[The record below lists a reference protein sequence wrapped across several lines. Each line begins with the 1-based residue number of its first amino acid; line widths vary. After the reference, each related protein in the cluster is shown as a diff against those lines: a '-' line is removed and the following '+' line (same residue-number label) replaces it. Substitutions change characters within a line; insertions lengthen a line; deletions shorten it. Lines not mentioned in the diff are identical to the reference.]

1 MFFLVTN
8 VQTNVQNDST
18 YFEGLIHEMVSL
30 KLFINQEIS
39 HIGLN
44 GEKIICVASTYIKEF
59 LSIVEIENKT
69 IQR

>member
-1 MFFLVTN
+1 
-8 VQTNVQNDST
+8 
-18 YFEGLIHEMVSL
+18 MVSL
-30 KLFINQEIS
+30 KLFINQKIS

-69 IQR
+69 IQRWSKFKPLAEVISDKLVMIL